1 MRHIG
6 NLPTEEQASAF
17 EDFMLASEMRV
28 RVDPEDSEWAVW
40 VIEEDQFDA
49 AREQLARF
57 REDPSNSRYNSHS
70 AKARQIRREEK
81 KAAEQFKKNQI
92 NVRTRWGRSRS
103 GLKAGPATKALIG
116 ISILVGLM
124 AGLNPRDQS
133 VYPWLTFTDFTQLR
147 MSSTLGLE
155 GILSGEI
162 WRIITPI
169 FIHYDPLHILFN
181 MMWMYQ
187 LGPQI
192 ESRIGSARFLLL
204 VLAVAAISNAGQ
216 FAWDRVSAEGGL
228 SRFGGMSGVVCGLFG
243 YIWMKVRFEP
253 QERYV
258 MPLQTIRFMLIFLAL
273 CTFGIFGDI
282 ANGAHLVGLL
292 VGVIFGYWNTFVREN
307 LR

>member
-1 MRHIG
+1 
-6 NLPTEEQASAF
+6 
-17 EDFMLASEMRV
+17 
-28 RVDPEDSEWAVW
+28 
-40 VIEEDQFDA
+40 
-49 AREQLARF
+49 
-57 REDPSNSRYNSHS
+57 
-70 AKARQIRREEK
+70 ARQIRKEEK

-92 NVRTRWGRSRS
+92 DVRTRWGRSRS
-103 GLKAGPATKALIG
+103 GLKAGPATKTLIG

-147 MSSTLGLE
+147 MSSTFGLE

-192 ESRIGSARFLLL
+192 ESRIGSVRFLLL

-216 FAWDRVSAEGGL
+216 FAWDRISAEAGL
-228 SRFGGMSGVVCGLFG
+228 TQFGGMSGVVCGLFG

-253 QERYV
+253 HERYV

>member
-6 NLPTEEQASAF
+6 NLPTEEQASVF
-17 EDFMLASEMRV
+17 EDFMLASEIRV
-28 RVDPEDSEWAVW
+28 KVDPEDGEWAVW
-40 VIEEDQFDA
+40 VIEEDQFDD
-49 AREQLARF
+49 ARELLAQF
-57 REDPSNSRYNSHS
+57 REDPDNSRYNSHS
-70 AKARQIRREEK
+70 AAARQIRREEK

-92 NVRTRWGRSRS
+92 DVRTRWGRSRS
-103 GLKAGPATKALIG
+103 GIKAGPATKALIG
-116 ISILVGLM
+116 ISILAGLM
-124 AGLNPRDQS
+124 AGLDPRDQS
-133 VYPWLTFTDFTQLR
+133 IYPWLTFTDFTQLR

-192 ESRIGSARFLLL
+192 ESRIGSVRFLLL

-216 FAWDRVSAEGGL
+216 FAWDRVATKGGL
-228 SRFGGMSGVVCGLFG
+228 SQFGGMSGVVCGLFG

-273 CTFGIFGDI
+273 CVFGVFGNI